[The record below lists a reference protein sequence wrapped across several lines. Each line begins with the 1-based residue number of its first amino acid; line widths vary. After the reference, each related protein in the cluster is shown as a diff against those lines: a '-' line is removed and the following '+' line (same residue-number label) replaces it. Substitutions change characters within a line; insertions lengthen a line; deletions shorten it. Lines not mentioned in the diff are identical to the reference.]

1 VPKYDEFHSN
11 GDARCGKIIPF
22 FREHA
27 MSTTPTDPMEF
38 IKSLWGNTGMPLPG
52 LVTPTL
58 DTNELDKRITDLKAV
73 EGWLKTNL
81 GMLQMTIQ
89 GLEMQRATLSALQAI
104 SQSASSPEAQA
115 NPFANPALWPW
126 NFMQNAAAA
135 GTADAGGTEAARRG
149 RAEGQGQEEVAS
161 AGVSAGPARAGC

>member
-1 VPKYDEFHSN
+1 
-11 GDARCGKIIPF
+11 
-22 FREHA
+22 
-27 MSTTPTDPMEF
+27 MSTTPNDPMEF

-89 GLEMQRATLSALQAI
+89 GLEMQRATLSALQAV
-104 SQSASSPEAQA
+104 SQAASSPEAQA

-126 NFMQNAAAA
+126 NFMQNAAQAA
-135 GTADAGGTEAARRG
+135 TSEAGADTTAAA
-149 RAEGQGQEEVAS
+149 EPKVKEKKK
-161 AGVSAGPARAGC
+161 

>member
-1 VPKYDEFHSN
+1 
-11 GDARCGKIIPF
+11 
-22 FREHA
+22 

-38 IKSLWGNTGMPLPG
+38 LKTLWGNTGMPLPG

-89 GLEMQRATLSALQAI
+89 GLEMQRATLAAMQAI
-104 SQSASSPEAQA
+104 SQSASNPDANA
-115 NPFANPALWPW
+115 NPFANPAMWPW
-126 NFMQNAAAA
+126 NFMQGTDKPAAEA
-135 GTADAGGTEAARRG
+135 GSAPEAAD
-149 RAEGQGQEEVAS
+149 
-161 AGVSAGPARAGC
+161 PAPAKAPGKKAK

>member
-1 VPKYDEFHSN
+1 
-11 GDARCGKIIPF
+11 
-22 FREHA
+22 
-27 MSTTPTDPMEF
+27 MSTTPSDPMEF
-38 IKSLWGNTGMPLPG
+38 LKSLWGSTGMPLPG

-58 DTNELDKRITDLKAV
+58 DTNELEKRIADLKAV

-104 SQSASSPEAQA
+104 SQSAGSAEANA

-126 NFMQNAAAA
+126 NMMPGNAAKDAS
-135 GTADAGGTEAARRG
+135 TATDQAPPKTA
-149 RAEGQGQEEVAS
+149 
-161 AGVSAGPARAGC
+161 

>member
-1 VPKYDEFHSN
+1 
-11 GDARCGKIIPF
+11 
-22 FREHA
+22 
-27 MSTTPTDPMEF
+27 MSTPPTDPMEF
-38 IKSLWGNTGMPLPG
+38 LKSLWGNTGMPLPG

-58 DTNELDKRITDLKAV
+58 DTNELDKRIADLKAV

-104 SQSASSPEAQA
+104 SQSASSPEANA

-126 NFMQNAAAA
+126 NFMQNAGQATGSEEASSP
-135 GTADAGGTEAARRG
+135 EAADQAPSKADG
-149 RAEGQGQEEVAS
+149 RS
-161 AGVSAGPARAGC
+161 K

>member
-1 VPKYDEFHSN
+1 
-11 GDARCGKIIPF
+11 
-22 FREHA
+22 

-89 GLEMQRATLSALQAI
+89 SLEMQRATLSAFQAI

-115 NPFANPALWPW
+115 NPFANPAMWPW
-126 NFMQNAAAA
+126 NFMQNAAQTPTTASTGAA
-135 GTADAGGTEAARRG
+135 AAADQDAPKG
-149 RAEGQGQEEVAS
+149 REKKK
-161 AGVSAGPARAGC
+161 

>member
-1 VPKYDEFHSN
+1 
-11 GDARCGKIIPF
+11 
-22 FREHA
+22 
-27 MSTTPTDPMEF
+27 MSGTPSDPMEF
-38 IKSLWGNTGMPLPG
+38 LKTLWGNTGMPLPG

-58 DTNELDKRITDLKAV
+58 DTNELDKRISDLKAV

-89 GLEMQRATLSALQAI
+89 GLEMQRATLAALQAV

-126 NFMQNAAAA
+126 NFMQGA
-135 GTADAGGTEAARRG
+135 GQSASAETEAAADDDAKGKDRK
-149 RAEGQGQEEVAS
+149 Q
-161 AGVSAGPARAGC
+161 

>member
-1 VPKYDEFHSN
+1 
-11 GDARCGKIIPF
+11 
-22 FREHA
+22 
-27 MSTTPTDPMEF
+27 MSTTPSDPMEF
-38 IKSLWGNTGMPLPG
+38 LKSLWGNTGMPLPG

-58 DTNELDKRITDLKAV
+58 DTNELEKRIADLKAV

-104 SQSASSPEAQA
+104 SQSAGSSEANA

-126 NFMQNAAAA
+126 NFMQGNAQDAADPSVSTAAADQPA
-135 GTADAGGTEAARRG
+135 PK
-149 RAEGQGQEEVAS
+149 AS
-161 AGVSAGPARAGC
+161 DKGK

>member
-1 VPKYDEFHSN
+1 
-11 GDARCGKIIPF
+11 
-22 FREHA
+22 

-38 IKSLWGNTGMPLPG
+38 LKTLWGNTGMPLPG

-58 DTNELDKRITDLKAV
+58 DTNELDKRIADLKAV

-89 GLEMQRATLSALQAI
+89 GLEMQRATLAAMQAI
-104 SQSASSPEAQA
+104 SQSASNPEANA

-126 NFMQNAAAA
+126 NFMQGTDKPAAD
-135 GTADAGGTEAARRG
+135 TASAPEAAD
-149 RAEGQGQEEVAS
+149 QP
-161 AGVSAGPARAGC
+161 PAKSPGKKAK

>member
-1 VPKYDEFHSN
+1 
-11 GDARCGKIIPF
+11 
-22 FREHA
+22 

-38 IKSLWGNTGMPLPG
+38 IKSLWGSSGMPLPG

-89 GLEMQRATLSALQAI
+89 GLEMQRATLSALQAV
-104 SQSASSPEAQA
+104 SQAASSPEAQA

-126 NFMQNAAAA
+126 NFMQAA
-135 GTADAGGTEAARRG
+135 TAQSSSQAEDEAADSD
-149 RAEGQGQEEVAS
+149 AKDAKK
-161 AGVSAGPARAGC
+161 

>member
-1 VPKYDEFHSN
+1 
-11 GDARCGKIIPF
+11 
-22 FREHA
+22 

-38 IKSLWGNTGMPLPG
+38 LKTLWGNSGMPLPG

-58 DTNELDKRITDLKAV
+58 DTNELEKRITDLKAV

-89 GLEMQRATLSALQAI
+89 GLEVQRATLSALQAI
-104 SQSASSPEAQA
+104 SQSGSSADA

-126 NFMQNAAAA
+126 NFMQGA
-135 GTADAGGTEAARRG
+135 GQPPGADAPASPAT
-149 RAEGQGQEEVAS
+149 AEPTPPKSSGKVK
-161 AGVSAGPARAGC
+161 

>member
-1 VPKYDEFHSN
+1 
-11 GDARCGKIIPF
+11 
-22 FREHA
+22 

-38 IKSLWGNTGMPLPG
+38 LKSLWGNTGMPLPG

-58 DTNELDKRITDLKAV
+58 DTNELEKRIADLKAV

-104 SQSASSPEAQA
+104 SQSASNPDANA

-126 NFMQNAAAA
+126 NIMQNAGQAAA
-135 GTADAGGTEAARRG
+135 TDAAAATPPAAADP
-149 RAEGQGQEEVAS
+149 AS
-161 AGVSAGPARAGC
+161 AGGKAK

>member
-1 VPKYDEFHSN
+1 
-11 GDARCGKIIPF
+11 
-22 FREHA
+22 

-89 GLEMQRATLSALQAI
+89 SLEMQRATLSAFQAI

-126 NFMQNAAAA
+126 NFMQNAGQAPAADASGGAEAAA
-135 GTADAGGTEAARRG
+135 PEAAKG
-149 RAEGQGQEEVAS
+149 KDKKK
-161 AGVSAGPARAGC
+161 

>member
-1 VPKYDEFHSN
+1 
-11 GDARCGKIIPF
+11 
-22 FREHA
+22 
-27 MSTTPTDPMEF
+27 MSSTPSDPMEF
-38 IKSLWGNTGMPLPG
+38 LKSLWGNTGMPLPG

-58 DTNELDKRITDLKAV
+58 DTNELEKRITDLKAV

-126 NFMQNAAAA
+126 NFMQNAGQAAA
-135 GTADAGGTEAARRG
+135 AETAAAAEAA
-149 RAEGQGQEEVAS
+149 ADDATK
-161 AGVSAGPARAGC
+161 AKDKKK